1 MNRCVRLF
9 KQGHDDLA
17 EDPGCKVQPGVH
29 KENKQLA
36 GAEKAESDMI
46 YTIEDVP
53 PWYLCIL
60 LGLQVSTKPKICRM
74 FWPGRG

>member
-9 KQGHDDLA
+9 KQGHDGLA

-36 GAEKAESDMI
+36 GAVKAESDMI

-60 LGLQVSTKPKICRM
+60 LGLQVSANSLLTKD
-74 FWPGRG
+74 